1 MRYRTALVTGA
12 SKGIGTYFAAE
23 LAEAGTSLVL
33 VARRAELLEDLAAT
47 YLASSRPGAREEAA
61 AWIRATRNAEESDR
75 FWAAGVRMMAEKSPA
90 DAAQLAIEHI
100 SPGPAQDEAVISIL
114 HHWWRQDRAAAA
126 AWVALF
132 PASPLRTR
140 AEREIKT
147 MH

>member
-1 MRYRTALVTGA
+1 M
-12 SKGIGTYFAAE
+12 
-23 LAEAGTSLVL
+23 
-33 VARRAELLEDLAAT
+33 
-47 YLASSRPGAREEAA
+47 ASSRSGADDEAA
-61 AWIRATRNAEESDR
+61 AWISAAWKTEESDR

-114 HHWWRQDRAAAA
+114 HQWWRQDRAAAA

-132 PASPLRTR
+132 PESPLRTR